1 MLFLLPPSESKRI
14 GGKPLNIQDV
24 ALTFGALNPARTE
37 VMNTLLEICSDRDA
51 AARALKLTPKQHT
64 MIDVNLAV
72 NEAPIMPA
80 LMRYTGTLYDALV
93 GDGLNATEML
103 RAKQQVLIQ
112 SALFGLIP
120 STDLIPNYRMSAST
134 NLPSIKLRELW
145 STAHLLVWPRLTGLI
160 IDLRSKSYVALA
172 PIPAGIQSYY
182 VDVVVELADGT
193 RRPLNHFNKKSKGL
207 FVRAMLQAA
216 EPPMTMD
223 DLRRIAETANLG
235 FEVSGSTITLV
246 SPGLV

>member
-24 ALTFGALNPARTE
+24 ALTFGALNPARQA
-37 VMNTLLEICSDRDA
+37 VMSELLDLCLDREN
-51 AARALKLTPKQHT
+51 AARALKLSPKQAS
-64 MIDVNLAV
+64 MIDVNQVA

-93 GDGLNATEML
+93 ADGLSKTELL

-120 STDLIPNYRMSAST
+120 ATDLIPNYRLSANT
-134 NLPSIKLRELW
+134 NLPNLNLRAAW
-145 STAHLLVWPRLTGLI
+145 AAAHQAVWPRLSGQIL
-160 IDLRSKSYVALA
+160 DLRSKAYVALA
-172 PIPAGIQSYY
+172 PIPDEIPSFY
-182 VDVVVELADGT
+182 VDVVVELPNGT

-207 FVRAMLQAA
+207 FVRAMLQAS
-216 EPPMTMD
+216 EPPETMD

-246 SPGLV
+246 SQGLV